1 MPSAPNLDFSNHYF
15 DWYQVTFDKSV
26 DIEIFLSN
34 SISFWEMSS
43 LVQTKSRV
51 NHYNRAFNLERGS
64 VTIFH
69 VCFDTTLDAGFHLIS
84 TGGISDDVAKWLQNN
99 FMGFYQV
106 SRADVRIDVVGKD
119 AWNYLYDKS
128 SLFCLNNKIKTHC
141 VGDWLTGIKGR
152 TFYMGATSSVT
163 QIRLYE
169 KGKKEGAN
177 PDWIRFEIQVR
188 PAKSKN
194 KSMAASYKALEFWQ
208 SSKWT
213 SVLIADVLSLPSLEV
228 KPLFAVWKASD
239 DQRALNS
246 MLLQYGNLLER
257 VASNFPNGWDD
268 LGSALYELRMLLKQ
282 NKGQI
287 GGFGSNP
294 YDLDNCA

>member
-1 MPSAPNLDFSNHYF
+1 M
-15 DWYQVTFDKSV
+15 
-26 DIEIFLSN
+26 
-34 SISFWEMSS
+34 
-43 LVQTKSRV
+43 
-51 NHYNRAFNLERGS
+51 
-64 VTIFH
+64 
-69 VCFDTTLDAGFHLIS
+69 
-84 TGGISDDVAKWLQNN
+84 VAKTFKGL
-99 FMGFYQV
+99 YQV
-106 SRADVRIDVVGKD
+106 SRADVRVDFVGEG
-119 AWNYLYDKS
+119 AWDYLYGKS
-128 SLFCLNNKIKTHC
+128 SSFCLENKIRTNC

-194 KSMAASYKALEFWQ
+194 KTMAALYSALEFWQ

-213 SVLIADVLSLPSLEV
+213 SILIANILSLDKLEV
-228 KPLFAVWKASD
+228 KPLFDVWKASD
-239 DQRALNS
+239 DQRALRS

-257 VASNFPNGWDD
+257 VTDNLPNGWEGLGVVLQD
-268 LGSALYELRMLLKQ
+268 LRSILKE
-282 NKGQI
+282 NKGQV